1 VEKTTLPMNEIN
13 HTPHKPDHDRDGAKQ
28 GHNSYWKFAHRDWR
42 FWLGLFLIFAAMFI
56 YLMTGDLSWRPRLQA
71 PPPPSGGV
79 EGK

>member
-1 VEKTTLPMNEIN
+1 MSQIN
-13 HTPHKPDHDRDGAKQ
+13 HSQNKPDHDREGAKH
-28 GHNSYWKFAHRDWR
+28 GHSSYWRFAHRDWR

-71 PPPPSGGV
+71 PPPSSGGV